1 MSRST
6 DVQGATPEALFA
18 RLVEII
24 ALLRS
29 PNGCPWDRE
38 QTHESLKPYLL
49 EETYETL
56 EAIDAQS
63 PRKLC
68 EELGDLLIQVT
79 LHAQMSSEAGEFSI
93 RDVLATVN
101 DKLIR
106 RHPHVFGDV
115 KVSGSEDVTRNW
127 EAIKQAENGDND
139 KPRSVMDGIPANLPA
154 LVLADKIQ
162 KRWSRVG
169 FDWQD
174 VAPAIEKLREEIREV
189 EMARETQDAGKRSDR
204 ITQEVGDLLFAAV
217 NVARL
222 LNVDAEDALR
232 TTLNRVKAR
241 FAKIEEFARANG
253 KSLGEMT
260 LEEMDAIW
268 NAAK

>member
-6 DVQGATPEALFA
+6 DVHNATPPELFA

-24 ALLRS
+24 AILRS

-38 QTHESLKPYLL
+38 QTHESIKPYLL
-49 EETYETL
+49 EEAYETL

-63 PRKLC
+63 PHKLC

-79 LHAQMSSEAGEFSI
+79 LHAQMSSDAGEFNI
-93 RDVLATVN
+93 GDVLATVN
-101 DKLIR
+101 EKLIR

-115 KVSGSEDVTRNW
+115 QVSGSEEVTRNW
-127 EAIKQAENGDND
+127 EAIKRSENNSDAS
-139 KPRSVMDGIPANLPA
+139 RSIMDDIPSNLPA
-154 LVLADKIQ
+154 LMLADKIQ

-174 VAPAIEKLREEIREV
+174 AAPAIEKLREEISEV
-189 EMARETQDAGKRSDR
+189 ETAQETQDATR
-204 ITQEVGDLLFAAV
+204 ITQEVGDMLFAAV

-232 TTLNRVKAR
+232 MTINRVKAR
-241 FAKIEEFARANG
+241 FAKIEEFAQANG
-253 KSLGEMT
+253 KSLNEMT
-260 LEEMDAIW
+260 LEEMDAVW
-268 NAAK
+268 NASK

>member
-6 DVQGATPEALFA
+6 DTDGATPEALFA
-18 RLVEII
+18 RLVAII

-29 PNGCPWDRE
+29 PDGCPWDCE
-38 QTHESLKPYLL
+38 QTHDSLKPYLL

-56 EAIDAQS
+56 EAIDQKS

-79 LHAQMSSEAGEFSI
+79 LHAQMASEVGEFTIS
-93 RDVLATVN
+93 DVLTTVN
-101 DKLIR
+101 EKLIR

-115 KVSGSEDVTRNW
+115 QVSGSEEVTRNW
-127 EAIKQAENGDND
+127 EAIKRSENDSEE
-139 KPRSVMDGIPANLPA
+139 PRSIMADIPAHLPA
-154 LVLADKIQ
+154 LMLADKIQ

-174 VAPAIEKLREEIREV
+174 AAPAIDKLREEIAEV
-189 EMARETQDAGKRSDR
+189 EVARAAGNSER
-204 ITQEVGDLLFAAV
+204 IIAEVGDTLFAAV

-232 TTLNRVKAR
+232 LTINRVKQR
-241 FAKIEEFARANG
+241 FAKIEEFAKSQE
-253 KSLGEMT
+253 KSLNEMT
-260 LEEMDAIW
+260 LEEMDAVW

>member
-1 MSRST
+1 MEAPK
-6 DVQGATPEALFA
+6 ATPQELFA
-18 RLVEII
+18 HLVEII

-56 EAIDAQS
+56 EAIDAHS
-63 PRKLC
+63 PRQLC
-68 EELGDLLIQVT
+68 EELGDLLIQVV
-79 LHAQMSSEAGEFSI
+79 LHAQMSREAGEFDI
-93 RDVLATVN
+93 GDVLATVN
-101 DKLIR
+101 QKLMR

-115 KVSGSEDVTRNW
+115 QVSGSEEVTRNW
-127 EAIKQAENGDND
+127 EAIKRSENNSEAS
-139 KPRSVMDGIPANLPA
+139 RSIMDDIPSNLPA
-154 LVLADKIQ
+154 LMWADKIQ

-174 VAPAIEKLREEIREV
+174 AAPAIEKLREEISEV
-189 EMARETQDAGKRSDR
+189 ETARETQDASR

-232 TTLNRVKAR
+232 LTIHRVKQR
-241 FAKIEEFARANG
+241 FAKIEEFAKSQG
-253 KSLGEMT
+253 KSLNEMT
-260 LEEMDAIW
+260 LEEMDAVW

>member
-6 DVQGATPEALFA
+6 DAHNATPPQLFA

-24 ALLRS
+24 ARLRS
-29 PNGCPWDRE
+29 PDGCPWDRE
-38 QTHESLKPYLL
+38 QTHESIKPYLL
-49 EETYETL
+49 EEAYETL
-56 EAIDAQS
+56 EAIDQQS

-79 LHAQMSSEAGEFSI
+79 LHAQMSSEAGEFDI
-93 RDVLATVN
+93 ADVLATVN
-101 DKLIR
+101 EKLIR

-115 KVSGSEDVTRNW
+115 QVAGSEEVTRNW
-127 EAIKQAENGDND
+127 EAIKQAERKGGASL
-139 KPRSVMDGIPANLPA
+139 PVRSLLDDIPSHLPA
-154 LVLADKIQ
+154 LMLADKIQ

-169 FDWQD
+169 FDWPD
-174 VAPAIEKLREEIREV
+174 AAPAMDKLREEISEV
-189 EMARETQDAGKRSDR
+189 EAARQTQDARR
-204 ITQEVGDLLFAAV
+204 ITEEVGDLLFAAV

-232 TTLNRVKAR
+232 MTVNRVKAR
-241 FAKIEEFARANG
+241 FAKVEEFARSQG
-253 KSLGEMT
+253 KSLNEMT
-260 LEEMDAIW
+260 LEEMDAVW

>member
-1 MSRST
+1 MSGGT
-6 DVQGATPEALFA
+6 DASLATPQERFA

-79 LHAQMSSEAGEFSI
+79 LHAQMSREAGEFDIS
-93 RDVLATVN
+93 DVLTAVN
-101 DKLIR
+101 EKLIR

-115 KVSGSEDVTRNW
+115 QVAGSEEVTRNW
-127 EAIKQAENGDND
+127 EAIKRSENNSDAS
-139 KPRSVMDGIPANLPA
+139 RSLMDDIPSNLPA
-154 LVLADKIQ
+154 LMLADKIQ
-162 KRWSRVG
+162 KRWARVG

-174 VAPAIEKLREEIREV
+174 AAPAIEKLREEIREV
-189 EMARETQDAGKRSDR
+189 EMARATQDASR
-204 ITQEVGDLLFAAV
+204 ITQEVGDMLFAAV

-222 LNVDAEDALR
+222 LGVDAEDALR
-232 TTLNRVKAR
+232 MTVHRMKAR
-241 FAKIEEFARANG
+241 FAKIEEFAQANG
-253 KSLGEMT
+253 KSLNEMT
-260 LEEMDAIW
+260 LEEMDAVW

>member
-1 MSRST
+1 MSRNA
-6 DVQGATPEALFA
+6 DAHNATPPELFA

-24 ALLRS
+24 AILRS

-38 QTHESLKPYLL
+38 QTHESIKPYLL

-79 LHAQMSSEAGEFSI
+79 LHAQMAREAGEFDI
-93 RDVLATVN
+93 GDVLATVN
-101 DKLIR
+101 EKLIR

-115 KVSGSEDVTRNW
+115 QVSGSEEVTRHW
-127 EAIKQAENGDND
+127 EAIKRSENDSD
-139 KPRSVMDGIPANLPA
+139 EPRSVMDDIPSNLPA
-154 LVLADKIQ
+154 LMLADKIQ

-174 VAPAIEKLREEIREV
+174 AAPAIEKLREEIREV
-189 EMARETQDAGKRSDR
+189 ESARLAGDAEHIAKE
-204 ITQEVGDLLFAAV
+204 IGDLLFAAV

-222 LNVDAEDALR
+222 LKVDAEDALR
-232 TTLNRVKAR
+232 LTINRVKAR
-241 FAKIEEFARANG
+241 FARIEEFAKEKG
-253 KSLGEMT
+253 KSLTDMT
-260 LEEMDAIW
+260 LEEMDAVW

>member
-1 MSRST
+1 MSRSA
-6 DVQGATPEALFA
+6 DAHNATPQELFA

-24 ALLRS
+24 AILRS

-38 QTHESLKPYLL
+38 QTHESIKPYLL

-68 EELGDLLIQVT
+68 EELGDLLIQVA
-79 LHAQMSSEAGEFSI
+79 LHAQMSSEAGEFDI
-93 RDVLATVN
+93 GDVLATVN
-101 DKLIR
+101 EKLIR

-115 KVSGSEDVTRNW
+115 KVSGSEEVTRNW
-127 EAIKQAENGDND
+127 EAIKRSENDSEE
-139 KPRSVMDGIPANLPA
+139 PRSIMADIPAHLPA
-154 LVLADKIQ
+154 LMLADKIQ
-162 KRWSRVG
+162 KRWARVG

-174 VAPAIEKLREEIREV
+174 VAPAIDKLREEMAEV
-189 EMARETQDAGKRSDR
+189 EQARHTQDATR

-222 LNVDAEDALR
+222 FNVDAEDALR
-232 TTLNRVKAR
+232 LAINRVKAR

-253 KSLGEMT
+253 KNLNEMT
-260 LEEMDAIW
+260 LEEMDAVW